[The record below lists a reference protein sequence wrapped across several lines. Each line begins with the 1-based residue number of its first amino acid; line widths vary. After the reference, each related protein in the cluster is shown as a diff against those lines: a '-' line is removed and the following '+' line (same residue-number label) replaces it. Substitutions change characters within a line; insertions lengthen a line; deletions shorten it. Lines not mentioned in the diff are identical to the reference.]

1 MSNINIEKIKNKID
15 RGVNTVKYACSTAKD
30 ISIHPKVSAS
40 LTVKSE
46 ASDQKHFDKG
56 VKLDKEFTLW
66 NIICFVLGVIA
77 AFIAA
82 SVIVN
87 KLFSL
92 CTAGK
97 KCKCSK
103 ESKVCK
109 AEELEIA
116 DAD

>member
-1 MSNINIEKIKNKID
+1 MPNINIEKIKNID

-30 ISIHPKVSAS
+30 ISIHPKFSAS

-92 CTAGK
+92 CAAGK

-109 AEELEIA
+109 AEEHEIP